1 MGVVKNDQA
10 DAYAKRPPRDLKFFL
25 VHGNDEGLIHER
37 AKVLVNSALEGEA
50 DPMRLVR
57 MDGDALAREPGA
69 LADEAYA
76 ISMFGGSRAIWVEAR
91 SKDLSGLLEPLM
103 ARPPQDCKIVIEAGN
118 LKKGAP
124 LRSLFEKRSDAAS
137 VECYPDERKAL
148 LSVLEMEA
156 QAANVSVSPEA
167 RDYLM
172 GLLGADRL
180 TSRGEIVKLMMY
192 ARGSE
197 RVELADVEA
206 IVADAAPSGLDS
218 VIDQALSGNIEAT
231 ERGLGRYFADGGDA
245 GGLMARLLA
254 RMVLLLNLRHE
265 MDQGK
270 ALDQAL
276 QGQFFRPSPAARAAL
291 ARQTEVWNSGAL
303 RRRLPA
309 LLASVGRVRR
319 ESRLGEVIAAR
330 FLWTLAWTARRGRA

>member
-1 MGVVKNDQA
+1 MGVVRNDQA

-37 AKVLVNSALEGEA
+37 AKLLVNSSLDGDA

-57 MDGDALAREPGA
+57 MDGDALTREPGA

-91 SKDLSGLLEPLM
+91 SKDLSALLEPLL

-118 LKKGAP
+118 LKRGAP
-124 LRSLFEKRSDAAS
+124 MRALFEKRPDAAS

-148 LSVLEMEA
+148 LNVLETEA
-156 QAANVSVSPEA
+156 QAANVAVSPEA

-192 ARGSE
+192 ARGIDKI
-197 RVELADVEA
+197 ELSDVEA

-218 VIDQALSGNIEAT
+218 IIDQALSGNVEAT
-231 ERGLGRYFADGGDA
+231 ERGLGRYFSDGGDA
-245 GGLMARLLA
+245 GGLMSRLLA
-254 RMVLLLNLRHE
+254 RVVLLLNVRHDLDE
-265 MDQGK
+265 GK
-270 ALDQAL
+270 GLDQAL
-276 QGQFFRPSPAARAAL
+276 QGQFFRPSPAARTAL
-291 ARQTEVWNSGAL
+291 ARQTEVWSSGAL

-309 LLASVGRVRR
+309 LLANVGRVRR
-319 ESRLGEVIAAR
+319 EARLGEVIAAR
-330 FLWTLAWTARRGRA
+330 FLWTLAWSARRGRG